1 MLIVQK
7 FGGSSVANPE
17 RIKNVAK
24 RVAKRSEKDQL
35 VVVVSALGDTTDKLI
50 ELAHQITDLP
60 SGREMDMLIST
71 GEQIS
76 ASLLS
81 MALHGERKNAV
92 SLCASQAQ
100 ILTDSSYGKARI
112 QEINTKRIEKELQKG
127 NIVIVAG
134 FQGVTEDEDV
144 TTLGRGGSDLTAI
157 ALAAVLKAE
166 RCEIYTDV
174 EGVFTAD
181 PRIVPSAKKLN
192 SLIFDEML
200 EMASLGA
207 GVMQTRA
214 VEFAKKHGVCFEVRS
229 SLTEAPG
236 TIICKDKEVNDMEKL
251 LVSGITTDPN
261 EAKITVV
268 GLSDQ
273 PGIAGKVFSALA
285 EKDINVDMIIQS
297 SAGEEKKNISF
308 TVDKVDLRKAL
319 SVIET
324 LRDQIEIGSVISDCD
339 MAKVSVIGVGMMSQP
354 GVAAKMFS
362 CLADK
367 GINIDM
373 ISTSEIKIS
382 CVIEKAKMEEAA
394 VSLHSAFGLDK

>member
-1 MLIVQK
+1 MLRVQK
-7 FGGSSVANPE
+7 FGGSSMANPE

-24 RVAKRSEKDQL
+24 RIAKSSEEGQI

-60 SGREMDMLIST
+60 SERELDMLIST

-76 ASLLS
+76 AALLS
-81 MALHGERKNAV
+81 MALHQEGKKAI
-92 SLCASQAQ
+92 SLSAFQVP
-100 ILTDSSYGKARI
+100 ILTDSTYTNARI
-112 QEINTKRIEKELQKG
+112 KRIEAKRIKKELAKG
-127 NIVIVAG
+127 NIVIVTG
-134 FQGVTEDEDV
+134 FQGITEDENI

-157 ALAAVLKAE
+157 ALASLLKASE
-166 RCEIYTDV
+166 CEIYTDV

-181 PRIVPSAKKLN
+181 PKVVPAARKIERLSY
-192 SLIFDEML
+192 DEML

-214 VEFAKKHGVCFEVRS
+214 VELAKRYGVSFQVRS
-229 SLTEAPG
+229 SLVDAPG
-236 TIICKDKEVNDMEKL
+236 TIVSREVVGMEKL
-251 LVSGITTDPN
+251 LISGITTDAD

-268 GLSDQ
+268 GLADQ
-273 PGIAGKVFSALA
+273 PGIAAKLFSALA
-285 EKDINVDMIIQS
+285 EKGINVDMIIQS

-308 TVDKVDLRKAL
+308 TVAKADLKKAL
-319 SVIET
+319 LSIDGIREE
-324 LRDQIEIGSVISDCD
+324 IEIEDVVFDEDI
-339 MAKVSVIGVGMMSQP
+339 AKVSVVGVGMMSQP

-362 CLADK
+362 CLASK

-382 CVIEKAKMEEAA
+382 CVIKRAKMKEAA
-394 VSLHSAFGLDK
+394 VALHSAFGLDQ